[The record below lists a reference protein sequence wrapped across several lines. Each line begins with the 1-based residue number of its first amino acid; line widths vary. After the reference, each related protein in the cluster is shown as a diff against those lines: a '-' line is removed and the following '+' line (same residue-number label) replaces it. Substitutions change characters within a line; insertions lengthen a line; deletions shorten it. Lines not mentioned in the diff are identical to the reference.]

1 MRDTLKEEEMTK
13 GYFVSGPETSFV
25 VYEHKDIEP
34 FLTALYMCGMI
45 DDKSEFTA
53 TKVEIGISLPEDI
66 VVIEQ
71 QNKQMSE
78 KG

>member
-1 MRDTLKEEEMTK
+1 MIK
-13 GYFVSGPETSFV
+13 GYFVDGTETSFV

-34 FLTALYMCGMI
+34 FLTALHMRGI
-45 DDKSEFTA
+45 ISDKNEYTA
-53 TKVEIGISLPEDI
+53 TKVEIEVSLPEDT

-71 QNKQMSE
+71 QNKQMPE

>member
-1 MRDTLKEEEMTK
+1 MTK

-25 VYEHKDIEP
+25 VYKHKDIEP
-34 FLTALYMCGMI
+34 FLTALHMCGMI

-53 TKVEIGISLPEDI
+53 TKVEIAVSLPEDI

-71 QNKQMSE
+71 QK
-78 KG
+78 K

>member
-1 MRDTLKEEEMTK
+1 MDSAW
-13 GYFVSGPETSFV
+13 FVSGPETSFV
-25 VYEHKDIEP
+25 IYEHKDIEP
-34 FLTALYMCGMI
+34 FLTALHMCGMI

-53 TKVEIGISLPEDI
+53 TKVEIEVSLPEDT

-71 QNKQMSE
+71 QNKQMPE